1 LFGLLTIEEDEQPAA
16 VMKSPKGYA
25 LLVHLLIT
33 KKTHSREVLADL
45 LWEARSTQE
54 SLRNLRQLL
63 SRVKKWLPEL
73 DIDRSR
79 IGLQPDLEIPVD
91 LYQFETQISS
101 RQLDQRAAALR
112 LYDGELLSGFYLND
126 ALWGRFNSSGAIS
139 RNCSELRR

>member
-1 LFGLLTIEEDEQPAA
+1 VYIWYNSSRTVPKKTFSSKNSIFKDERKHRIFSPENLNTTQRRQVIVTRQIKLFGLLTIEEDGQPAA

-63 SRVKKWLPEL
+63 SRVKKVAAGTRY
-73 DIDRSR
+73 RSK
-79 IGLQPDLEIPVD
+79 PDWSA
-91 LYQFETQISS
+91 T
-101 RQLDQRAAALR
+101 
-112 LYDGELLSGFYLND
+112 
-126 ALWGRFNSSGAIS
+126 
-139 RNCSELRR
+139 